1 MSGELLRR
9 YSVFLSA
16 MIIGSCGVSMVTQSL
31 LGVNSVACFSYVAS
45 VYFPLT
51 MGTVNIMFNL
61 TMYICQFFILT
72 TPRRKAEFKNLLLQI
87 PAMIVFGLML
97 DVWRYL
103 MADLDVSNY
112 AVAFFWLIFGSC
124 LVSLN
129 VSLQVTASVAMLPC
143 DGFVRYLAERMQKK
157 LGRVKLSFDLILV
170 GSAALMSLFCSGFTE
185 IVGIREGTVI
195 GAIIVGPVAGFFL
208 KPLQFLGNW
217 CKG

>member
-1 MSGELLRR
+1 MNGELLRR
-9 YSVFLSA
+9 YGVFLSA

-51 MGTVNIMFNL
+51 MGTVNILFNL
-61 TMYICQFFILT
+61 SMYIGQFFILT
-72 TPRRKAEFKNLLLQI
+72 APRRKAEFKNQLLQI
-87 PAMIVFGLML
+87 PAMVVFGLML

-112 AVAFFWLIFGSC
+112 AVAFFWLILGSS
-124 LVSLN
+124 LVALN
-129 VSLQVTASVAMLPC
+129 ISLQVTAAVAMLPC
-143 DGFVRYLAERMQKK
+143 DGFVRYLAERMQKRLGTVK
-157 LGRVKLSFDLILV
+157 LGYDLTLV
-170 GSAALMSLFCSGFTE
+170 GTAALMSLVCSGFTQ

-195 GAIIVGPVAGFFL
+195 GAVIVGPIAGFFL
-208 KPLQFLGNW
+208 KPLKPLGNW